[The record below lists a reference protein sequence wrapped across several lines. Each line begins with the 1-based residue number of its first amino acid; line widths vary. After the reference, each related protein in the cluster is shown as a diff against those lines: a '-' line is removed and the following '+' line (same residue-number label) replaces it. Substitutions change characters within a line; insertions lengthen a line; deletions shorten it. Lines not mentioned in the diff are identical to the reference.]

1 MNKYLTET
9 TWQKKDAFELKVSK
23 VSIQSDGEDVVEH
36 SIPYN
41 EGTQREKEAN
51 TTPTFYFPSIN
62 HVSAWNLLVVP
73 SLFRLA
79 LSPRLIIWKCP

>member
-51 TTPTFYFPSIN
+51 TTPTFCFPSIN
-62 HVSAWNLLVVP
+62 HVSA
-73 SLFRLA
+73 
-79 LSPRLIIWKCP
+79 

>member
-41 EGTQREKEAN
+41 EETQREK
-51 TTPTFYFPSIN
+51 
-62 HVSAWNLLVVP
+62 
-73 SLFRLA
+73 
-79 LSPRLIIWKCP
+79 KG